1 MRESV
6 MKSSEAI
13 TAEQAAEWRDSLD
26 ALGKRLVFTS
36 GCFDILHAGHVRY
49 LAQARA
55 LGDALVVGMNG
66 DESVRALKGPGRP
79 VHEEADRAEVL
90 LGLAAVDAV
99 VIFHSA
105 RTTELI
111 RMIRPHVFAKG
122 GDYTVATLNPE
133 ERGALEAYGAE
144 IRILPVVAGRSTS
157 ATLAKLSEP
166 AGALRFAVLGS
177 GSGSLLEP
185 IADEI
190 GRLGAEVALV
200 VSDQPGAGILG
211 RAGQRGIPSL
221 HVDPGPQD
229 GEFTEAALKELA
241 DRLRAAGVQWV
252 LCAGFGRRL
261 GGAVTEAFAG
271 RILNIHP
278 SLLPA
283 FPSKQAIAEA
293 LAAGAAETGCTVH
306 EVTADGPGRILGQER
321 IVISP
326 DETEAS
332 LRARIN
338 AAERILFPA
347 VLASLFG
354 SGH

>member
-1 MRESV
+1 

-55 LGDALVVGMNG
+55 LGDALVVAMNG

-79 VHEEADRAEVL
+79 VHEESDRAEVL

-111 RMIRPHVFAKG
+111 RTIRPHVFAKG

-133 ERGALEAYGAE
+133 ERGALETYGAE

-177 GSGSLLEP
+177 LLEP

-200 VSDQPGAGILG
+200 VSDQAGAGILG

-252 LCAGFGRRL
+252 LCAGFGRKL

-283 FPSKQAIAEA
+283 FPSKRAISEA
-293 LAAGAAETGCTVH
+293 LAAGASETGCTVH
-306 EVTADGPGRILGQER
+306 EVGADGPGRILAQER
-321 IVISP
+321 IVMAP